1 MYILSL
7 FELNMGRIYDALFTL
22 YMFCYRFVSFM
33 YDFVY
38 MSEWVYVCVYLYVY
52 TPLNTQPKKNII
64 FLWEFVFAF
73 SSLLLCRIRFA
84 IQTHTHT
91 HAHTNKMYVHLQYKN
106 TQSSPIFYVR
116 NIKHTYIHVYT
127 YVPYFFSSSFFSVKF
142 THSFSFHTKMSKY
155 FYSMENSIH
164 KWNLNLFKYNLQ
176 QQQNKKSFTLIH

>member
-1 MYILSL
+1 MMRSSLSTCFAIVLSL
-7 FELNMGRIYDALFTL
+7 SCMTLFIW
-22 YMFCYRFVSFM
+22 VSEC
-33 YDFVY
+33 
-38 MSEWVYVCVYLYVY
+38 MSVCIWMCIHRWIH
-52 TPLNTQPKKNII
+52 NQKKNII